1 MLEHKPAT
9 GLMSDPDLR
18 GMIEVWFA
26 LEKMKSNLI
35 VEPGFARML
44 KRCEER
50 THAAIMH
57 LASET
62 VTERIV
68 PADQNEGAEA
78 VRVLRKEA
86 VGRARTETA
95 AALAE
100 LRHCMTDIIS
110 SAP

>member
-1 MLEHKPAT
+1 MPQRKPAT
-9 GLMSDPDLR
+9 GLMSDPGLR

-35 VEPGFARML
+35 VEPEFAKML

-62 VTERIV
+62 
-68 PADQNEGAEA
+68 ADQNEGAEA
-78 VRVLRKEA
+78 VRVLWKEA
-86 VGRARTETA
+86 VARARTETA

-100 LRHCMTDIIS
+100 LRHRMTGIIS
-110 SAP
+110 SATSP